1 MKKAPGNPL
10 SLTHLLC
17 LSATLGFSG
26 SAMAALFTSGHG
38 DFAVGLHDGEF
49 EFGYHLGE
57 GDDTATVDGV
67 IVDDAE
73 FEADELEV
81 RVNQSIVVPVGTDQA
96 LLNGTGAAEGSTL
109 YLISQDSDGVGSV
122 ILGLGTEELE
132 QPAGVTWT
140 DVSYTLNGSTGP
152 GQFSLYFNNGG
163 TFEFGISEAEATN
176 AFTFPAGGHEERN
189 WAFTETGT
197 YVLDF
202 TASATRTDGAGS
214 VPYTANSSFTFVV
227 VPEPSSTL
235 LAVFSAIGFL
245 ARRRRS

>member
-1 MKKAPGNPL
+1 MKTAPVNPR

-26 SAMAALFTSGHG
+26 TATAALYTAGHG
-38 DFAVGLHDGEF
+38 DFAVHLHDGEF

-57 GDDTATVDGV
+57 GDDTATVGGV
-67 IVDDAE
+67 IVNDAE
-73 FEADELEV
+73 YEADELQV
-81 RVNQSIVVPVGTDQA
+81 RVSESVVVPAGTDSA
-96 LLNGTGAAEGSTL
+96 LLSGTAATVGSTL

-132 QPAGVTWT
+132 QDAGVTWS
-140 DVSYTLNGSTGP
+140 DVVYTLNGSTGP

-163 TFEFGISEAEATN
+163 TYEFGISEAEGTN
-176 AFTFPAGGHEERN
+176 SFTFPAGGHEERN
-189 WAFTETGT
+189 WAFTATGT

-202 TASATRTDGAGS
+202 TASATRTDGTGS

-245 ARRRRS
+245 GRRRRS

>member
-1 MKKAPGNPL
+1 MKTAPVNPL
-10 SLTHLLC
+10 SLAHLLC
-17 LSATLGFSG
+17 FSATLGFSG
-26 SAMAALFTSGHG
+26 SATAALFTAGHG
-38 DFAVGLHDGEF
+38 DFAVGLHEGEF

-57 GDDTATVDGV
+57 GADIATVDGV
-67 IVDDAE
+67 IVDDE
-73 FEADELEV
+73 EYEADGLQV
-81 RVNQSIVVPVGTDQA
+81 RVNQSVVVPVGTDPA
-96 LLNGTGAAEGSTL
+96 LLSGTGATEGSTL

-140 DVSYTLNGSTGP
+140 EVSYTLNDSTGP
-152 GQFSLYFNNGG
+152 GQFSLYFNDGG

-176 AFTFPAGGHEERN
+176 TFTFPAGGHEERN

-214 VPYTANSSFTFVV
+214 VSYTADSSFTFVV

-235 LAVFSAIGFL
+235 LAMFSAFGFL